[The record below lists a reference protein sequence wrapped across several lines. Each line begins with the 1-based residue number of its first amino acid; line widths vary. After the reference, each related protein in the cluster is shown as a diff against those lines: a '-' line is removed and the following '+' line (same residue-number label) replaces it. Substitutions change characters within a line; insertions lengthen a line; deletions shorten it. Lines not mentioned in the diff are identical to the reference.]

1 MSRETNNEIDLLL
14 RRLGSRDNP
23 ARDLARPDDTI
34 ARSVEASAGDRHLD
48 TDELSSYA
56 QNALPAAARARYT
69 EHLAECATCRR
80 LVTELSV
87 SVGAATAPVAAAH
100 EPSGWK
106 SFLAGLFSPFVL
118 RYAVPALGVIVVLVV
133 GFVVLRQRG
142 QQEFVAQLREGQ
154 TTAPAAAPSSQ
165 SAVADSRV
173 DQQKQAGEISE
184 SSTGKPGETRQKA
197 GVATEAASNGATA
210 DAPVTKDQR
219 AIDEVKPAVAATPTP
234 AAPAKGA
241 ETAQEPAKTD
251 AVAKKQE
258 EQPKE
263 KAADEVAKA
272 PTPGST
278 SGFYTVEPATRGAQ
292 SAPKNERSNTT
303 IFGGSRAGV
312 ATARPSSAKRA
323 EEDKRD
329 DAGRADADT
338 QYVGNEAKT
347 IAGRRFRKQ
356 GGIWT
361 DTAYDSS
368 TATVNMAR
376 NSEQFRALVADEPAI
391 GTIARQLEGEVI
403 VVWKGRAY
411 HIR

>member
-14 RRLGSRDNP
+14 RRMGRREDG
-23 ARDLARPDDTI
+23 I
-34 ARSVEASAGDRHLD
+34 ARAAAAPGDDRHLD
-48 TDELSSYA
+48 ADELSSYA

-69 EHLAECATCRR
+69 AHLTECATCRR
-80 LVTELSV
+80 LVTELSL
-87 SVGAATAPVAAAH
+87 SLGAATAPVAAAH

-118 RYAVPALGVIVVLVV
+118 RYAVPALGVIVVMVV

-142 QQEFVAQLREGQ
+142 DREFVAQLQQ
-154 TTAPAAAPSSQ
+154 TETATPAAGPSAPAT
-165 SAVADSRV
+165 VADGQIEQR
-173 DQQKQAGEISE
+173 KQAENKPETSN
-184 SSTGKPGETRQKA
+184 GKPSETRQK
-197 GVATEAASNGATA
+197 TEAEARNAISGASV
-210 DAPVTKDQR
+210 DAPVTKDEQSV
-219 AIDEVKPAVAATPTP
+219 AELKPAATATPAP
-234 AAPAKGA
+234 AAPAKA
-241 ETAQEPAKTD
+241 ATADEPAKTD

-258 EQPKE
+258 EQPKQ
-263 KAADEVAKA
+263 KAADEVAAAA
-272 PTPGST
+272 PEPQSTRGFYSVEPVARPTQTAPKPGSATT
-278 SGFYTVEPATRGAQ
+278 SSV
-292 SAPKNERSNTT
+292 
-303 IFGGSRAGV
+303 GGLARVRAG
-312 ATARPSSAKRA
+312 AAKTAD
-323 EEDKRD
+323 EDKNANKRD
-329 DAGRADADT
+329 EAGRADT
-338 QYVGNEAKT
+338 QYVDNETKT

>member
-14 RRLGSRDNP
+14 RRMGRRDDGIP
-23 ARDLARPDDTI
+23 RTVAAPGD
-34 ARSVEASAGDRHLD
+34 DRHLD
-48 TDELSSYA
+48 ADELSSYA

-69 EHLAECATCRR
+69 AHLTECATCRR
-80 LVTELSV
+80 LVTELSL
-87 SVGAATAPVAAAH
+87 SLGAATAPVAAAH

-118 RYAVPALGVIVVLVV
+118 RYAVPALGVIVVMVV
-133 GFVVLRQRG
+133 GFVVLRQRA
-142 QQEFVAQLREGQ
+142 QREFVAQLQQ
-154 TTAPAAAPSSQ
+154 TETAAPAAGPSAP
-165 SAVADSRV
+165 ATVADG
-173 DQQKQAGEISE
+173 QIEQGKQAENKPETSN
-184 SSTGKPGETRQKA
+184 GKPSETRQR
-197 GVATEAASNGATA
+197 TEAEAGNAGSGASV
-210 DAPVTKDQR
+210 DAPVAKDQQTI
-219 AIDEVKPAVAATPTP
+219 AEPAAASTPAP
-234 AAPAKGA
+234 AAPANA
-241 ETAQEPAKTD
+241 ATANEPAKTD

-258 EQPKE
+258 EQPKQ
-263 KAADEVAKA
+263 KAADEVAAAA
-272 PTPGST
+272 PEPQST
-278 SGFYTVEPATRGAQ
+278 RGFYTVEPAARATQ
-292 SAPKNERSNTT
+292 SARKTGSATT
-303 IFGGSRAGV
+303 SGVGGLARVRAG
-312 ATARPSSAKRA
+312 AAKTAD
-323 EEDKRD
+323 EDKNANKRD
-329 DAGRADADT
+329 EAGRADN
-338 QYVGNEAKT
+338 QYVDNETKT